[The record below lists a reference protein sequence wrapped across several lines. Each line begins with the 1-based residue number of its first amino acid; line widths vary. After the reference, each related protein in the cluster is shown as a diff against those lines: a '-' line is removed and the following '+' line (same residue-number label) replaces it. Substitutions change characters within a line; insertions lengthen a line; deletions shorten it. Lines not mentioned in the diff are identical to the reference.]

1 MLAERDVVDV
11 VEIEGAAFGQIEA
24 AFAALVGAGEGALL
38 MAVELALDELRR
50 EERATDLDVGEA
62 LAVAEAMDH
71 PRDQVLAHAG
81 LAAEEDV
88 GVGAGTDLD
97 HVPDAAHDGA
107 GADDQLI
114 DVGGRQRRGGGA
126 PAAADRFRRSMRAKS
141 GKTSSLRNGLV
152 TKSKAP
158 SRIASTA
165 TGMLP

>member
-1 MLAERDVVDV
+1 MRTSALMGVVPPTRSNTFSSIARKQLRLLGQGNVVDV

-38 MAVELALDELRR
+38 VAVEFALDELRR

-62 LAVAEAMDH
+62 LAVGEAMD
-71 PRDQVLAHAG
+71 DAGDEVLAHAG

-107 GADDQLI
+107 GPTI
-114 DVGGRQRRGGGA
+114 
-126 PAAADRFRRSMRAKS
+126 
-141 GKTSSLRNGLV
+141 N
-152 TKSKAP
+152 
-158 SRIASTA
+158 
-165 TGMLP
+165 